1 MRTRIQK
8 WGNSLAV
15 RIPRTFAT
23 DAGIER
29 DTPVEIGLNEGAIT
43 IRPVV
48 DASPSLAALVA
59 GITADNLHGEVDTGE
74 PIGREAW

>member
-1 MRTRIQK
+1 MRARIQK

-23 DAGIER
+23 DAGIDR

-48 DASPSLAALVA
+48 DVPFDLDVLVA